1 LDSVPLRRDYM
12 YEREREEA
20 RIGTPRRL
28 TSVKREAQA

>member
-1 LDSVPLRRDYM
+1 M
-12 YEREREEA
+12 YEREREGA